1 MSSATHDWKV
11 AYLNYLEENIS
22 TLGALMIIDNNGEI
36 LAHKISPKFEKEYDL
51 SWLRDVAKKVSRRF
65 KIADFHKEMEGL
77 QLTINI
83 FKKYEMLVRSLNYTF
98 ILIMIIPASEEG
110 ITYWMRR
117 NAPWLSDEFRYK
129 NDFVKGLEFRV

>member
-1 MSSATHDWKV
+1 MSSATHDWKA

-22 TLGALMIIDNNGEI
+22 TLGALMNGEI

>member
-1 MSSATHDWKV
+1 MSSVTHDWKV